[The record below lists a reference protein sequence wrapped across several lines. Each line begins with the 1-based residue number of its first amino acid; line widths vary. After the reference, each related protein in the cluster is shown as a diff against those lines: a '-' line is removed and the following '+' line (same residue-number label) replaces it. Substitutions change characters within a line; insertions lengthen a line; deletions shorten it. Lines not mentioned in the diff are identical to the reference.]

1 MKRQTPKTI
10 SAIVPVYNE
19 ESTVASVVRALLS
32 NPIFSEVICVDDG
45 SSDRSLRILRGFGE
59 AITRIEVER
68 NRGKGNALARGVAAA
83 RGELVL
89 FVDAD
94 LTNLSDEHL
103 AAMLAPILRAEADAV
118 LGYCRRRAIPNL
130 TAHLT
135 GQRVYRRSDLL
146 PHLERMSPSRFGVEV
161 LLNELFQGK
170 RVKMVPLRGLVGL
183 TKVEKRSPRKA
194 AREYADEVLEVA
206 WQWLRGRTVLSR
218 LAVSLNGREW

>member
-1 MKRQTPKTI
+1 MKRQAPKTI

-19 ESTVASVVRALLS
+19 ESTVGSVVRALLS

-45 SSDRSLRILRGFGE
+45 SSDRSLGILRDFGG
-59 AITRIEVER
+59 AMTLIEVER

-94 LTNLSDEHL
+94 LTNLSDGHL
-103 AAMLAPILRAEADAV
+103 SAMIAPILRAEADAV

-135 GQRVYRRSDLL
+135 GQRVYRRTDLL

-161 LLNELFQGK
+161 LLNELFEEK

-183 TKVEKRSPRKA
+183 TKVEKRSPRTA
-194 AREYADEVLEVA
+194 AREYADEAAEVL

-218 LAVSLNGREW
+218 FAGVFRW

>member
-1 MKRQTPKTI
+1 MKRQAPKTI

-218 LAVSLNGREW
+218 LAGVFEW